1 MTVSGRPG
9 DKGQPGRS
17 GADLVCV
24 IRTRAAR
31 GALLGVLALALLAPS
46 AQAAAEPVASTPLAH
61 GVAHEVWPVHGST
74 ARIHVAR
81 VAPGARARL
90 AVVQARGGLAG
101 GLETPSSICQRTRGC
116 RVALNGDFF
125 TPDGP
130 RGAVVTAGRM
140 LRSPRPDHEQ
150 LSLEPLRAT
159 TAGLG
164 RDGWFGQVQPA
175 QGGPMTLHGVN
186 VAPGPDQLVLW
197 TSAYGAPTP
206 ACGCVELVLAEGEQ
220 RADQLGGL
228 AELTI
233 TGRGAGQTPLP
244 YGTVVLAGHGAAAQR
259 LTALADASHG
269 SPEAK
274 RLAVALSVAEP
285 TRHNL
290 GAHPVLLRDGQPVR
304 LDAGDPMLRDRHP
317 RTVVAWD
324 AAGTVWLA
332 AADGRQPQGPGLTA
346 SEVLS
351 FLQRVGATDGV
362 LLDGGGS
369 TTLATPSGPLNAPSE
384 GQERPVSNAVVV
396 VVEQPFAAARTTA
409 APPPAPVVV
418 AAPAPVQVVAPPAAK
433 PAPVA
438 PEPVTAAAPAVKPAV
453 KPVVVPKPA
462 PPQVFSRRGAER
474 AATVE
479 LAAPPLRPEPASG
492 AGVGLPHV
500 AAVAAALALL
510 STAAWAQAAF
520 VPRRGRHRR

>member
-1 MTVSGRPG
+1 M
-9 DKGQPGRS
+9 
-17 GADLVCV
+17 
-24 IRTRAAR
+24 IRTRAAW
-31 GALLGVLALALLAPS
+31 GALLGVLALALLAPT
-46 AQAAAEPVASTPLAH
+46 AQAATGPVASTPLAH

-74 ARIHVAR
+74 ARIHTAR
-81 VAPGARARL
+81 LAPGARARL

-101 GLETPSSICQRTRGC
+101 GFETPSSICQRTRGC
-116 RVALNGDFF
+116 RVAINGDFF
-125 TPDGP
+125 TPEGP

-186 VAPGPDQLVLW
+186 VPAGPDQLVLW
-197 TSAYGAPTP
+197 TSAYGVPTP
-206 ACGCVELVLAEGEQ
+206 ACSCVELVLAEGER

-290 GAHPVLLRDGQPVR
+290 GAHPVLLREGQPAPI
-304 LDAGDPMLRDRHP
+304 DGADPMLRDRHP

-324 AAGTVWLA
+324 AAGTIWLA

-346 SEVLS
+346 SEVVS
-351 FLQRVGATDGV
+351 FLQRVGASDGV

-369 TTLATPSGPLNAPSE
+369 TALSTPSGPLNAPSE
-384 GQERPVSNAVVV
+384 GQERAVSNAVVV
-396 VVEQPFAAARTTA
+396 IVEQPAAAARTTA
-409 APPPAPVVV
+409 APPPAPVVAAAQAPVQVAPPAPATPAPAAPKPV
-418 AAPAPVQVVAPPAAK
+418 AAPAPVAK
-433 PAPVA
+433 PAPKPIVVR
-438 PEPVTAAAPAVKPAV
+438 EPAPA
-453 KPVVVPKPA
+453 
-462 PPQVFSRRGAER
+462 QVFSRSGAER
-474 AATVE
+474 AATIE
-479 LAAPPLRPEPASG
+479 LAAAPRSLRVEPA
-492 AGVGLPHV
+492 AGVGADVGTGVPHV

-510 STAAWAQAAF
+510 SAAAWAQAAF
-520 VPRRGRHRR
+520 AAPRRGRHRRR